1 MARVWNFSAGPAALP
16 TPVLERARAELLE
29 LGASGMSVME
39 MSHRSAEFVALKR
52 EVERKLRAA
61 AGIPDSHR
69 VLFLQGGA
77 SLQFAMVPINL
88 LGGRSAS
95 YAHTGHWGSKAIEE
109 AKRIG
114 RVSLATD
121 SKANKFT
128 TVAPVSEWSVDA
140 EAAYLHYT
148 PNETIAGVEFHA
160 VPAVAAPLVADL
172 SSSILSRPF
181 DFAAHAL
188 TYAGAQKNMGPAG
201 LTVVVLREDAL
212 RAAPPGT
219 ASMLDYRAHLAAPD
233 GMLNTPPTYSVYLL
247 GLTLDWLAE
256 QGGVAAMAERNAAK
270 AAALYAYI
278 DGSGYY
284 RNPVDPAWRSR
295 MNVPFM
301 IGSGSASDL
310 ALEAGFLAGCKAA
323 GLANLE
329 GHRSVGGMRASLYNA
344 MPMAGVAAL
353 IDYMREFARNHG

>member
-16 TPVLERARAELLE
+16 TPVLERARAEMLE
-29 LGASGMSVME
+29 HGASGMSVME
-39 MSHRSAEFVALKR
+39 MSHRSTEFVTLKR

-61 AGIPDSHR
+61 AGIPESHR

-77 SLQFAMVPINL
+77 SLQFAMVPLNL
-88 LGGRSAS
+88 SAGRSAM

-114 RVSLATD
+114 RVSLCTD

-128 TVAPVSEWSVDA
+128 SVAPFAEWTLDPD
-140 EAAYLHYT
+140 AAYLHYT

-160 VPAVAAPLVADL
+160 LPPASAPLVADL

-181 DFAAHAL
+181 DFAGHAV

-212 RAAPPGT
+212 RDAPQGT

-270 AAALYAYI
+270 AAKLYGYI
-278 DGSGYY
+278 DAAGFY
-284 RNPVDPAWRSR
+284 RNPVTPEWRSR
-295 MNVPFM
+295 MNLPFL
-301 IGSGSASDL
+301 IAAGDKEA
-310 ALEAGFLAGCKAA
+310 ALERAFLVGTKAA

-344 MPMAGVAAL
+344 MPMAGVEAL
-353 IDYMREFARNHG
+353 IDYMREFARTHG

>member
-29 LGASGMSVME
+29 LGATGMSVME

-61 AGIPDSHR
+61 AAIPDSHQ

-77 SLQFAMVPINL
+77 SLQFAMVPLNL
-88 LGGRSAS
+88 MDGRSAM

-109 AKRIG
+109 AKRLG
-114 RVSLATD
+114 RVVISTD
-121 SKANKFT
+121 SKANRFT
-128 TVAPVSEWSVDA
+128 TVAPIAEWSLDRD
-140 EAAYLHYT
+140 AAYLHYT

-160 VPAVAAPLVADL
+160 IPGVAVPLVADL
-172 SSSILSRPF
+172 SSAILSRPF

-212 RAAPPGT
+212 RDAPPGT

-233 GMLNTPPTYSVYLL
+233 GMLNTPPTYSIYLL
-247 GLTLDWLAE
+247 GLVLDWLAE
-256 QGGVAAMAERNAAK
+256 QGGVAAMAQRNAAK
-270 AAALYAYI
+270 AAALYSYI
-278 DGSGYY
+278 DASGFY
-284 RNPVDPAWRSR
+284 RNPVDPSWRSR
-295 MNVPFM
+295 MNVPFLV
-301 IGSGSASDL
+301 ADA
-310 ALEAGFLAGCKAA
+310 ALEAPFLAGTRAA

-344 MPMAGVAAL
+344 MPMAGVEAL
-353 IDYMREFARNHG
+353 IDYMREFARTKG

>member
-1 MARVWNFSAGPAALP
+1 MTRVWNFSAGPAALP
-16 TPVLERARAELLE
+16 LPVLERARAELLE
-29 LGASGMSVME
+29 TGGTGMSVME

-61 AGIPDSHR
+61 AGIPDSHK

-88 LGGRSAS
+88 LGGRGAL

-114 RVSLATD
+114 AVSLATD
-121 SKANKFT
+121 SKANRFT
-128 TVAPVSEWSVDA
+128 TVAPFAEWSLDPA
-140 EAAYLHYT
+140 AAYLHYT

-160 VPAVAAPLVADL
+160 LPQAGVPLVADL

-188 TYAGAQKNMGPAG
+188 VYAGAQKNMGPAG

-212 RAAPPGT
+212 RDLPAGT

-233 GMLNTPPTYSVYLL
+233 AMLNTPPTYSVYLL

-278 DGSGYY
+278 DGSGFY

-295 MNVPFM
+295 MNVPFLV
-301 IGSGSASDL
+301 ADQ
-310 ALEAGFLAGCKAA
+310 ALEAPFLAGAKAA

-344 MPMAGVAAL
+344 MPMAGVETL
-353 IDYMREFARNHG
+353 IAYMREFARRHG

>member
-1 MARVWNFSAGPAALP
+1 MTRVWNFSAGPAALP
-16 TPVLERARAELLE
+16 LPVLERARAELLE
-29 LGASGMSVME
+29 TGGTGMSVME

-52 EVERKLRAA
+52 ETERKLRAA
-61 AGIPDSHR
+61 AGIPDGHQ

-88 LGGRSAS
+88 LGGRGAS

-114 RVSLATD
+114 RVSLCTD

-128 TVAPVSEWSVDA
+128 SVAPASEWTVDRD
-140 EAAYLHYT
+140 AAYLHYT
-148 PNETIAGVEFHA
+148 PNETIAGVEFHT
-160 VPAVAAPLVADL
+160 VPEVGVPLVADL

-181 DFAAHAL
+181 DFGAHAL
-188 TYAGAQKNMGPAG
+188 VYAGAQKNMGPAG

-212 RAAPPGT
+212 RDLPAGT
-219 ASMLDYRAHLAAPD
+219 ASMLDYRAHIKAPD
-233 GMLNTPPTYSVYLL
+233 AMLNTPPTYSVYLL

-256 QGGVAAMAERNAAK
+256 QGGVAAMGKLNAAK

-278 DGSGYY
+278 DGSGFYK
-284 RNPVDPAWRSR
+284 NPVDPAWRSR
-295 MNVPFM
+295 MNIPFLV
-301 IGSGSASDL
+301 ADQ
-310 ALEAGFLAGCKAA
+310 ALEAPFLAGAKAA

-344 MPMAGVAAL
+344 MPMAGVEVL
-353 IDYMREFARNHG
+353 IAYMREFARRHG